1 MGVAL
6 IVIFVLFVLA
16 AVPIV
21 FALAGTAALALIVSA
36 REPLVVIPQQIM
48 AGIDSFPML
57 AVPLFILAGFIM
69 DAGGI
74 ARRLVRLASSLVGR
88 LPGGL
93 GQVVVLGE
101 LFFSGVS
108 GSTSAKAAAIG
119 GIMIPQLTEAGH
131 TRPRATAI
139 VAAACATGIM
149 IPPNVVFIIYGVVA
163 NVSIGNLF
171 MAALVPGLLAAA
183 ALMAQIGWQA
193 RRHHWPREGWPGWHE
208 TARHARGAFLPL
220 LLVVVVLGGIRY
232 GLFTA
237 TEAAAVAVAYA
248 IVLAAVVYRSLTLR
262 VFWNKLLETATL
274 TGMVL
279 LIVGAA
285 RLLSWVLATEQ
296 VPQTLAAAAMRLG
309 GGRPLFLVMTVV
321 VFLPL
326 GTILEGVP
334 AIVMLT
340 PILAPVARE
349 LGVNMVHYG
358 VIIAATQGISVFA
371 PPVGISLLVACS
383 VGRASPSEVARPLLP
398 YLALLLG
405 VTLVIAFVPELSLF
419 LPRLLGYGR

>member
-1 MGVAL
+1 VGLAL
-6 IVIFVLFVLA
+6 IALFVLLVAA
-16 AVPIV
+16 AVPMV
-21 FALAGTAALALIVSA
+21 FALGGSAALALVVGGH
-36 REPLVVIPQQIM
+36 EPLLLAPQQIIS
-48 AGIDSFPML
+48 GLDSFPML

-69 DAGGI
+69 DTGGI
-74 ARRLVRLASSLVGR
+74 ARRLVTLAHSLVGR
-88 LPGGL
+88 FPGGL

-119 GIMIPQLTEAGH
+119 GIMIPQLTANGYS
-131 TRPRATAI
+131 RPRATAI

-149 IPPNVVFIIYGVVA
+149 IPPNIVFIIYGVVA
-163 NVSIGNLF
+163 NVSIGQLF
-171 MAALVPGLLAAA
+171 VAGLVPGLFAAA
-183 ALMAQIGWQA
+183 ALMTQIGWQA
-193 RRHHWPREGWPGWHE
+193 RREHWPRAEWPGWRQ
-208 TARHARGAFLPL
+208 TGRNAASAFLPL

-248 IVLAAVVYRSLTLR
+248 LVLAAFVYRALTWR
-262 VFWNKLLETATL
+262 QFRAKLLETAML

-279 LIVGAA
+279 VIVGAA
-285 RLLSWVLATEQ
+285 KLLSWVLATQQ
-296 VPQTLAAAAMRLG
+296 VPQTFAAAVLKMG
-309 GGRPLFLVMTVV
+309 GGRTVFLLMTIA

-340 PILAPVARE
+340 PILAPVAKQ
-349 LGVNMVHYG
+349 LGINMVHYG
-358 VIIAATQGISVFA
+358 VLIAATQGISVFA

-383 VGRASPSEVARPLLP
+383 VGRASPAEVAGPLMP
-398 YLALLLG
+398 YLGLLL
-405 VTLVIAFVPELSLF
+405 VIVFVIAFVPQLSLF
-419 LPRLLGYGR
+419 LPHLVGYVR